1 MESIRVAVIEHDEW
15 RGRGM
20 SSVLRD
26 AGLLSRTYRSMEE
39 LIRDGRGSDVILVPT
54 TASSSLNDGIRRL
67 QKVFPRARILAFGS
81 IESDL
86 VAAALF
92 SAGAHGCFRL
102 SLGAERLVEAVRHVA
117 AGKIWGSR
125 EALIAAVHRNGRHS
139 SEDFGLEAD
148 DFRLLSLL
156 EAGMTNKEIGQRLG
170 FAESTVKSKF
180 NRLYKRFGVGSRV
193 ELLTT
198 AMRKGILSSREP

>member
-1 MESIRVAVIEHDEW
+1 
-15 RGRGM
+15 M

-26 AGLLSRTYRSMEE
+26 AGLLPRTYRSNEE
-39 LIRDGRGSDVILVPT
+39 LIRDGRGSDVILLPT
-54 TASSSLNDGIRRL
+54 TASSNLRECVL
-67 QKVFPRARILAFGS
+67 QLEKVFPRARILAFGS

-86 VAAALF
+86 VAATLF

-102 SLGAERLVEAVRHVA
+102 SLGPDRLVEAVRHVA
-117 AGKIWGSR
+117 SGKVWGSR
-125 EALIAAVHRNGRHS
+125 EALMAAVHGNRGRPHEES
-139 SEDFGLEAD
+139 RLEGD

-170 FAESTVKSKF
+170 FADSTVKTRF
-180 NRLYKRFGVGSRV
+180 NRLYKRFGVGSRI

-198 AMRKGILSSREP
+198 AMKKGILNSQK